1 LGQAGCGGLPQHVK
15 WLRAGGLLVNPA
27 PAAPL
32 SGTTQSQKE
41 ETSMADQAIYVVTHV
56 DIMNKVIE
64 EAEAALK
71 KYGADA
77 KKEPGAV
84 RIEVTQETAR
94 RNHFTILEVWASMKQ
109 FEEHEAAAQTR
120 KFREVIQPMLGGP
133 LDSRLHYIFQ

>member
-1 LGQAGCGGLPQHVK
+1 
-15 WLRAGGLLVNPA
+15 
-27 PAAPL
+27 
-32 SGTTQSQKE
+32 
-41 ETSMADQAIYVVTHV
+41 MADQAIYVVTHV

-64 EAEAALK
+64 EAEATLK
-71 KYGADA
+71 TYGADA

-94 RNHFTILEVWASMKQ
+94 RNHFTILEVWQSMKH

-120 KFREVIQPMLGGP
+120 KFRDVIQPMLGGP